1 MPGLGCYSHAM
12 KTPDKSVLPDACK
25 RSVCPVASALDIVGD
40 KWTLLVV
47 RDLYMGKKTYSEL
60 QKSPENIPTNILADR
75 LKRLQQAGIIDRQS
89 YQTNPLRY
97 AYRLTDKGRDLDRV
111 LKAIVEWGNRHI
123 PETMQ
128 IEDIDSLF
136 PRLSE

>member
-25 RSVCPVASALDIVGD
+25 RSVCPVASALDNVGD

-60 QKSPENIPTNILADR
+60 QKSPRKYTHQYI
-75 LKRLQQAGIIDRQS
+75 G
-89 YQTNPLRY
+89 
-97 AYRLTDKGRDLDRV
+97 
-111 LKAIVEWGNRHI
+111 
-123 PETMQ
+123 
-128 IEDIDSLF
+128 
-136 PRLSE
+136 